1 MFKTKKYSKMSP
13 KTHEKS
19 LENKILLELKNIE
32 NDIFEIFKNS
42 KNHTK
47 PPKNKNKN
55 KNFI

>member
-1 MFKTKKYSKMSP
+1 MTCLKLKKYSKMSP

-19 LENKILLELKNIE
+19 LENKLLLELKNIE

-47 PPKNKNKN
+47 PQKTKNKK
-55 KNFI
+55 